1 MAGMQ
6 LRRTLSLVL
15 GLLLA
20 ASLAF
25 ALSLIILTGLL
36 KQSTKLLGDARESVR
51 TAAEAELTLL
61 LYSRTRDPLTRSA
74 LEDQLSSDLD
84 ALKDYIN
91 TSAEGD
97 IYAQAQSTVRTYLE
111 TSQEEL
117 RTGALVLTEPNQ
129 ALASLKEL
137 VAINEDQAKETQ
149 RQTNG
154 WDTAGNLLGYTAG
167 AFFLSVLATLYL
179 LLSRG
184 MFRPLLALAHAIE
197 RFSQGDRT
205 ARAEERGPRELRDM
219 ARRFNEMAL
228 NLARQREAQLTFLA
242 GVAHDLRNPL
252 SALKVSASIARPDR
266 PLPSEEK
273 IRSVLATVGRL
284 VDRLN
289 RMVGDL
295 LDSTRIEA
303 GQLELHLER
312 YDARSLARD
321 VVELFQ
327 GTSAAHTLHLT
338 VPEQPLELECDPLR
352 LEQVLTNLVSNAI
365 KYSPRGGAVH
375 VSVTAE
381 PGQVY
386 FAVRDSGMGISEQ
399 ERAHLFEPFRRLG
412 ASIETIPGVGLG
424 LYVVRRIVD
433 AHGGHIEVQSQPGM
447 GSTFTIHLPVS
458 PAGVAGG

>member
-20 ASLAF
+20 ASLAV
-25 ALSLIILTGLL
+25 ALSLIILTTLL
-36 KQSTKLLGDARESVR
+36 KQATGLLGDAMESVR
-51 TAAEAELTLL
+51 AAEHAELALVL
-61 LYSRTRDPLTRSA
+61 HSRTQDVLTRTS
-74 LEDQLSSDLD
+74 LEDQLHGDLSTMQRF
-84 ALKDYIN
+84 IN
-91 TSAEGD
+91 NSAEAGMH
-97 IYAQAQSTVRTYLE
+97 AQAQSTVLAYLATARTEPSSEPRVRTELTQAFTALE
-111 TSQEEL
+111 
-117 RTGALVLTEPNQ
+117 ALVR
-129 ALASLKEL
+129 
-137 VAINEDQAKETQ
+137 INEQQAADTRLQ
-149 RQTNG
+149 ANR
-154 WDTAGNLLGYTAG
+154 WDTLGNLLGYAAG
-167 AFFLSVLATLYL
+167 AFFISVLVVLYV

-273 IRSVLATVGRL
+273 IRSVLATVGRQ

-303 GQLELHLER
+303 GQLELHRER

-338 VPEQPLELECDPLR
+338 VPEEPLELECDPLR

-381 PGQVY
+381 PAQVC

-447 GSTFTIHLPVS
+447 GSTFTIHLPVA
-458 PAGVAGG
+458 PVGVGS